1 MNVLKA
7 LLLTLFVILIS
18 EAHANEVSSS
28 HVTTVEQFVNS
39 FNAQNSKAMAE
50 LVADDVQWLSVDGK
64 ELSVEVQGKDDLIA
78 GMNEYFN
85 SCPTC
90 RSALANIISTNNRV
104 SAVEIATWQGSGGL
118 KTQRALS
125 VYEFSGEKII
135 RVYYFPAEK

>member
-7 LLLTLFVILIS
+7 LLLTLFVIFIS
-18 EAHANEVSSS
+18 EANANDATSA
-28 HVTTVEQFVNS
+28 HIITVEQFVKS

-50 LVADDVQWLSVDGK
+50 FVTDEVQWLSVNGEKVVVETEGK
-64 ELSVEVQGKDDLIA
+64 NDLIA
-78 GMNEYFN
+78 SMNAYFK
-85 SCPTC
+85 SCLTC
-90 RSALANIISTNNRV
+90 RSELANIIATKNRI
-104 SAVEIATWQGSGGL
+104 SAVEIATWQGSDGL